1 LKWSVDEFK
10 KKKIDEIY
18 IEIVVALIKT
28 NKIDETEY
36 TKDILEQLNLEEI
49 KITKKMLDELSKE
62 LNSNELNIRKY
73 NILESKDL
81 LNYDKINFY
90 YLLFKYVLNKSYYI
104 FQIDSLIS
112 LRKNILKIIRK
123 NNKIDLKED
132 KRKESEFILDII
144 LDSKFFWNKYKK
156 NEVDIKDKKNIEDQK
171 DIKDNNSNI
180 QKSTNFSKIINKM
193 QGLSTKSCTNN
204 NKEKIETIEDIFK
217 KGILYRS
224 SFLFKNDKSDN
235 NVNFKYELY
244 DYEDNNNQLKGY
256 VVKNLNENF
265 EKFLNFLSDFK
276 NSIEKEF
283 DCSYNLIIKLD
294 FYLENFNY
302 DKDWT
307 YDLTCKYTFYPLNS
321 YQLSSFKD
329 NNILI
334 NGIDSPNQGFYYL
347 LDEINNSTY
356 KEISFRQNMDIIRTI
371 TIKEL
376 YKNGNLEDNKFLTL
390 LDIGNLSD
398 VSEHIIIKF
407 IKVIG
412 KHIDSAE
419 FLLSLSNGFLISGGN
434 CKELIVYNKKYEIK
448 KIIDLSFYPNNIIE
462 INSNNDIS
470 NILCSSNDSIN
481 MITIKLDR
489 NTEHYETNQ
498 ISSNNCL
505 EIENN
510 NYIICRNKGVILS
523 NNLFN
528 KMKRRKSETIK
539 NNSYKVVKKINE
551 TLIVFTSNEIIY
563 NGKNNLVLY
572 NLELKKCIY
581 ELEGFSC
588 SICVNSL
595 LVMNNEESTNKK
607 TFIIC
612 ACKKYTKKQENGLLL
627 VSIVDNRG
635 QDNSFF
641 PTNSFEPNC
650 LCNILYIKNKEK
662 YYNTNYFIVGGYFQ
676 EKGTAGMQLFK
687 LNNNEKEVEFIQ
699 DINLEKKEF
708 NAFTGEITCITQS
721 KDTGNLV
728 ITCSDGNVYLFSPPN
743 INYYLFC
750 DEQEKKGSNDTEIK
764 YIDYNINKNKILC
777 NQEKLKKLM
786 NNNYLNLFL

>member
-1 LKWSVDEFK
+1 
-10 KKKIDEIY
+10 
-18 IEIVVALIKT
+18 
-28 NKIDETEY
+28 
-36 TKDILEQLNLEEI
+36 
-49 KITKKMLDELSKE
+49 M
-62 LNSNELNIRKY
+62 
-73 NILESKDL
+73 
-81 LNYDKINFY
+81 
-90 YLLFKYVLNKSYYI
+90 
-104 FQIDSLIS
+104 
-112 LRKNILKIIRK
+112 
-123 NNKIDLKED
+123 
-132 KRKESEFILDII
+132 
-144 LDSKFFWNKYKK
+144 
-156 NEVDIKDKKNIEDQK
+156 
-171 DIKDNNSNI
+171 
-180 QKSTNFSKIINKM
+180 
-193 QGLSTKSCTNN
+193 
-204 NKEKIETIEDIFK
+204 
-217 KGILYRS
+217 
-224 SFLFKNDKSDN
+224 
-235 NVNFKYELY
+235 
-244 DYEDNNNQLKGY
+244 
-256 VVKNLNENF
+256 NENF

-376 YKNGNLEDNKFLTL
+376 YKNGNSEDKKFLTL

-398 VSEHIIIKF
+398 VSEYIIIKF

-448 KIIDLSFYPNNIIE
+448 KIIDLRFCPNNIIE

-489 NTEHYETNQ
+489 NTEHYETHQ
-498 ISSNNCL
+498 IPSNNCL

-595 LVMNNEESTNKK
+595 LVMNNEETTNKK
-607 TFIIC
+607 AFVIC

-662 YYNTNYFIVGGYFQ
+662 YYNTNYFIVGGYLQ

-750 DEQEKKGSNDTEIK
+750 SFKG
-764 YIDYNINKNKILC
+764 YC
-777 NQEKLKKLM
+777 W
-786 NNNYLNLFL
+786 

>member
-1 LKWSVDEFK
+1 
-10 KKKIDEIY
+10 
-18 IEIVVALIKT
+18 
-28 NKIDETEY
+28 
-36 TKDILEQLNLEEI
+36 
-49 KITKKMLDELSKE
+49 
-62 LNSNELNIRKY
+62 
-73 NILESKDL
+73 
-81 LNYDKINFY
+81 
-90 YLLFKYVLNKSYYI
+90 
-104 FQIDSLIS
+104 
-112 LRKNILKIIRK
+112 
-123 NNKIDLKED
+123 LKED

-156 NEVDIKDKKNIEDQK
+156 NEEDIKDKKNIEDQK

-180 QKSTNFSKIINKM
+180 KKSPNFNNIINII
-193 QGLSTKSCTNN
+193 QGVSTKSCTNN
-204 NKEKIETIEDIFK
+204 NKEKIETTKDEDTFK

-398 VSEHIIIKF
+398 VSEYTIIKF

-448 KIIDLSFYPNNIIE
+448 KIIDLSFCPNNIIE

-489 NTEHYETNQ
+489 NTEHYETHQ
-498 ISSNNCL
+498 IPSNNCL

-539 NNSYKVVKKINE
+539 NNSYKVVKRINE

-563 NGKNNLVLY
+563 N
-572 NLELKKCIY
+572 
-581 ELEGFSC
+581 
-588 SICVNSL
+588 
-595 LVMNNEESTNKK
+595 
-607 TFIIC
+607 
-612 ACKKYTKKQENGLLL
+612 
-627 VSIVDNRG
+627 
-635 QDNSFF
+635 
-641 PTNSFEPNC
+641 
-650 LCNILYIKNKEK
+650 
-662 YYNTNYFIVGGYFQ
+662 
-676 EKGTAGMQLFK
+676 
-687 LNNNEKEVEFIQ
+687 
-699 DINLEKKEF
+699 
-708 NAFTGEITCITQS
+708 
-721 KDTGNLV
+721 
-728 ITCSDGNVYLFSPPN
+728 
-743 INYYLFC
+743 
-750 DEQEKKGSNDTEIK
+750 
-764 YIDYNINKNKILC
+764 
-777 NQEKLKKLM
+777 
-786 NNNYLNLFL
+786 